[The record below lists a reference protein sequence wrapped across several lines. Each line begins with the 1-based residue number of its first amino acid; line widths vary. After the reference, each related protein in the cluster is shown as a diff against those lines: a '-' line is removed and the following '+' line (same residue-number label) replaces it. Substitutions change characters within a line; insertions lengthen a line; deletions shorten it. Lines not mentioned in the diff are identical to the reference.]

1 MRKVKNKQSQPIPN
15 GSSNRPFGVT
25 IIANPVVHD
34 RDGRAVEYKQA
45 LVDKS
50 RYHEQLEE
58 ENFLTSPNNPDPDP
72 DPVQLDSFV
81 VDEST
86 IRYWSDFNR
95 VDYHPW
101 SIQKLPDLSDWDSG
115 MGDWVAGKET
125 FDKCNNQ
132 ASRSLECVAVMPYP
146 LFQDGESL
154 MDDSVRLFVEEC
166 DSLQVLLFCIPFE
179 LVPLIYTK
187 EPGIASIY
195 GSSNIRVVLPLF
207 PLRL

>member
-1 MRKVKNKQSQPIPN
+1 MVRQTVHC
-15 GSSNRPFGVT
+15 GVT
-25 IIANPVVHD
+25 IIANPVVHG

-72 DPVQLDSFV
+72 AQLDSFV

-86 IRYWSDFNR
+86 VRYWSDFNR
-95 VDYHPW
+95 VDYHPR

-125 FDKCNNQ
+125 SDKCNNQ

-166 DSLQVLLFCIPFE
+166 DSFQVLLFCIPLE